1 MNNNEE
7 NSAKSNFTCV
17 KVKVPA
23 SASLLNCNLPSS
35 SLLDNCNHPLYD
47 PGLDAAREMHPNAYR
62 EKSCIPYLKPG
73 GILDHYH
80 VLGFGAAE
88 TARDRPTFYQRIRKC
103 GTLLPMKEL
112 ITGFLI
118 IIAICVLFYFAF
130 VK

>member
-1 MNNNEE
+1 MNNNNEK
-7 NSAKSNFTCV
+7 NSAKIDSACF
-17 KVKVPA
+17 KVPV

-35 SLLDNCNHPLYD
+35 SFRDNCNHPLYD
-47 PGLDAAREMHPNAYR
+47 PGLNAAREMLPNGFR

-80 VLGFGAAE
+80 VLGFGATE
-88 TARDRPTFYQRIRKC
+88 IDKLTFCQRIRRC

-112 ITGFLI
+112 ITGCLI
-118 IIAICVLFYFAF
+118 IIAFCFLLYFAF